1 MRAILKQRPLR
12 FVFVAN
18 MVSMFGSGMAAAAVY
33 WYMLQV
39 THSEVTLGKLLVL
52 QTIPGILLLPFAGV
66 VIDRE
71 DRRYLVMLLDFAR
84 GAVILAVAILALTG
98 RVQNWH
104 LYAMMALVAAG
115 FWLFWP
121 TISALIQELT
131 PGTEYVQAN
140 TMLMAGVQG
149 GWMLAG
155 ALVGFLYNHL
165 GLGWIL
171 VIDFAT
177 YVVSFLC
184 YFAVRKGKHL
194 VAPQISPA
202 ETAGIV
208 PPRDAVRRF
217 FHELREGV
225 NYIRSHR
232 YIMLMGTALALFT
245 SALLTQ
251 NVITAP
257 TSDRILKAGAVGYGW
272 LNGAWGT
279 GAFLS
284 VLYSPLLVRRLG
296 HHRTSGLSLFA
307 LAICL
312 FALPFSQALP
322 VAGLL
327 YLIMGSGRGVAGT
340 ALASDMMELVPKH
353 FMGRVQNTFYFAG
366 NIVQLGLG
374 MGVGLVAH
382 HVSLTLAIMLVG
394 LVYLVACVAAMWPV
408 DTRRIAAATAEA
420 D

>member
-71 DRRYLVMLLDFAR
+71 DRRHLVMLLDFGRAV
-84 GAVILAVAILALTG
+84 VILTVAIMALTG

-177 YVVSFLC
+177 YVISFLC

-194 VAPQISPA
+194 VAPQISPP
-202 ETAGIV
+202 ETGIV

-232 YIMLMGTALALFT
+232 YLMLMGTALALFT

-251 NVITAP
+251 NVVTAP

-322 VAGLL
+322 VAALL

-408 DTRRIAAATAEA
+408 DTRRIAVATAEA